1 MTSTE
6 LALEVRL
13 DDSYERAMERV
24 ANVLKK
30 HGFGILTRIDVR
42 ETLKEKIGVDFRPY
56 AILGAC
62 NPKLANR
69 ALSSRAEI
77 GLLLPCN
84 VTVEAAEGGG
94 SIVRIADP
102 DIMLRAG
109 GFEDDA
115 DIRLVADE
123 ARTLLADAAAELSGE
138 AGNDSGAPKT

>member
-1 MTSTE
+1 MTNAKLAVE
-6 LALEVRL
+6 LRL
-13 DDSYERAMERV
+13 DDSYERALERV
-24 ANVLKK
+24 ADVLKK
-30 HGFGILTRIDVR
+30 RGFGILTRIDVR
-42 ETLKEKIGVDFRPY
+42 ETLRERLGVDFRPY

-69 ALSSRAEI
+69 ALSSRADV

-102 DIMLRAG
+102 DVMLGVG

-115 DIRLVADE
+115 EVRAVADE
-123 ARTLLADAAAELSGE
+123 ARALLTDAAAELSGFRGHD
-138 AGNDSGAPKT
+138 A